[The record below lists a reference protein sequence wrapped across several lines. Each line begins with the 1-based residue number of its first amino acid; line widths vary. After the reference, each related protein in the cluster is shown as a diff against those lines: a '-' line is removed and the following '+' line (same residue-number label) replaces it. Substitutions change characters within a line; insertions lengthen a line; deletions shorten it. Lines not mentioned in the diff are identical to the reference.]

1 MKLYSRILGA
11 GDPVIILHGLFGASD
26 NWLTIGK
33 ELAQSY
39 KCFLL
44 DLRNHGRSP
53 HSPGLN
59 YDDMSE
65 DLYEFLTDFN
75 LRTVF
80 AIGHSMGGMTAMKF
94 ALEYPHRVAKLV
106 VVDIAPR
113 PYPPMHS
120 EILAGLMAIPVASL
134 HTRKE
139 ADRILAAYVPS
150 FRIRQF
156 LLKSLQRTDKGRY
169 EWRINLDAIAG
180 HLKDIGSGISGDNI
194 YEKPALFIRGEKS
207 DFITDEDLPLIKKK
221 FPQSK
226 VVTVAGGTHW
236 LHAEK
241 TDELVRILREFL
253 QGAG

>member
-1 MKLYSRILGA
+1 MKLYSRILGK
-11 GDPVIILHGLFGASD
+11 GDPVIIMHGLFGASD

-33 ELAQSY
+33 ALAEHY

-53 HSPGLN
+53 HSPELN

-75 LRTVF
+75 LRTVSV
-80 AIGHSMGGMTAMKF
+80 IGHSMGGMTAMKF

-113 PYPPMHS
+113 PYPVMHG
-120 EILAGLMAIPVASL
+120 EILAGLKAIPAASL

-139 ADRILAAYVPS
+139 ADKILAAYVPS
-150 FRIRQF
+150 LRIRQF

-169 EWRINLDAIAG
+169 AWRINLDAISD
-180 HLKDIGSGISGDNI
+180 HVKDIGSGISGDNI
-194 YEKPALFIRGEKS
+194 FEKPTLFIRGGKS
-207 DFITDEDLPLIKKK
+207 DFITDQDLPLIKKK
-221 FPQSK
+221 FPQSN
-226 VVTVAGGTHW
+226 VTTIAGGTHW

-241 TDELVRILREFL
+241 PDELIQLLREFL
-253 QGAG
+253 